1 MPSKLPPICVKAS
14 EFFGKKKNSQ
24 AYYKLVKSL
33 TPTEVVSAFW
43 LVSNQVLSPAFLM
56 SLRT

>member
-14 EFFGKKKNSQ
+14 EFSEKKNSQ

>member
-1 MPSKLPPICVKAS
+1 MSVPLGRLFYVACQMPSKLPLICVKAS

-33 TPTEVVSAFW
+33 TPTEVVSAF
-43 LVSNQVLSPAFLM
+43 
-56 SLRT
+56 